1 MYDVYVYRIE
11 LPGNIHEMV
20 VPDSEDDGWTVYI
33 DKNLSDQK
41 YRESFDHAMEH
52 ILGRHFELHDVQDIE
67 YKAHIKNLL

>member
-41 YRESFDHAMEH
+41 YRESYDHAMKH
-52 ILGRHFELHDVQDIE
+52 ILGKHFEMHDVQDIE
-67 YKAHIKNLL
+67 YEAHRAN